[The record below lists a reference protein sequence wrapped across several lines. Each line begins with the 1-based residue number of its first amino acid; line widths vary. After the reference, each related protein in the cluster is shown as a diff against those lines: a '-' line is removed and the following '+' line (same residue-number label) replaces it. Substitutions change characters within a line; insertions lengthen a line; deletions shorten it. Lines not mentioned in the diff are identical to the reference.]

1 MSVKTAVLCIALGV
15 GAGLVPGIGNARAY
29 IDIDIAPPAPR
40 EEVIPAPRRGYVWAP
55 GYWNYRHHR
64 HAWVRGH
71 WVHGRHGHHYIAAHW
86 RQRGHRW
93 RFEEGHWD

>member
-15 GAGLVPGIGNARAY
+15 GAGLVPGIGSARTY

-40 EEVIPAPRRGYVWAP
+40 EEVIPAPRRSYDCASGC
-55 GYWNYRHHR
+55 WNYRHHR

-71 WVHGRHGHHYIAAHW
+71 WVHGRRGHHYVAAHW
-86 RQRGHRW
+86 EQRGHRW
-93 RFEEGHWD
+93 HFEQGHWD